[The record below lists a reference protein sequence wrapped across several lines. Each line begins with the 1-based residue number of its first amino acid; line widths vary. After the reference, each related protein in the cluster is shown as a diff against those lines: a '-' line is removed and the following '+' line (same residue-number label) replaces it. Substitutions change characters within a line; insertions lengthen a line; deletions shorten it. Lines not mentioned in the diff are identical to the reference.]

1 MYFKDFKTTKRFQ
14 NKNETRSWIE
24 KYFNELLNVGLRS
37 KLAFQRKISKSLI
50 TMQTRAD
57 TMSFGHVGVN
67 RLF

>member
-1 MYFKDFKTTKRFQ
+1 M
-14 NKNETRSWIE
+14 NSWIE

-57 TMSFGHVGVN
+57 MMSFGHVGVN